1 LQKELKSFLGL
12 TVDYGESKMSE
23 YIEKVLS
30 KNVLYTNMSLD
41 LEIEEKGFKGTYRSI
56 LYEYDQN
63 LNLAKVGMPIY
74 KGAYIKI
81 PKGVKLSIR
90 AYSKNTL
97 YLFKSI
103 VYSLGKEGSIRF
115 LMVNVPEEIY
125 RIQRRNYVR
134 IPLCEEGFFYLKDE
148 HELDNIEKT
157 QIAEKFRFV
166 TKDFSAGG
174 AAIVTKKD
182 LCIGDK
188 ILININLKDEV
199 ILNNVEAQVVRK
211 IGKTQFGDNIY
222 GIKFLGITRNLEKEL
237 VKFVFKCEIGNV
249 KNNNS

>member
-1 LQKELKSFLGL
+1 
-12 TVDYGESKMSE
+12 MSE
-23 YIEKVLS
+23 FIEKVLS
-30 KNVLYTNMSLD
+30 KNVLYNNMLLD

-56 LYEYDQN
+56 LYEYDQK
-63 LNLAKVGMPIY
+63 LNLAKIGMPIY

-81 PKGVKLSIR
+81 PKGVKLSIS
-90 AYSKNTL
+90 AYSKKTL

-103 VYSLGKEGSIRF
+103 VYSLGKEGNIRF

-125 RIQRRNYVR
+125 RVQRRNYVR
-134 IPLCEEGFFYLKDE
+134 IPFCEEGFFYLKDE
-148 HELDNIEKT
+148 YELDNIEKT